1 VIHNI
6 LDNAEKYAP
15 HGEIEISLSVR
26 TTMPAMVMCVVRDY
40 GTSLSD
46 GDYQRVFDRFYQ
58 GQHRTTQG
66 GVGLGLAICKYFVE
80 AHGGTIRM
88 HASPN
93 QDGTEV
99 EFTLPFAEAAQS
111 PVLFDTAAIHRVLLV
126 EDDNAMQRIMHQM
139 LQSQQFDV
147 VAVSTVFH
155 AHEKIT
161 RGQFDLLIVDVMLPD
176 GSGLDFVREVRMWL
190 DVPILVV
197 TARGSEQDVLT
208 GLRAGVDDYM
218 VKPFKPQELVA
229 RINTRLR
236 RNTKVGS
243 LSIGSLVI
251 DQMEHKVLKDGQEIA
266 LTRLEFDLLAAL
278 AKEPGRVF
286 TREALLSEVWGYQH
300 AADTRLV
307 NVHVQRLRSKIE
319 SDADNP
325 EHVLTVRGVG
335 YKAGAAR
342 V

>member
-1 VIHNI
+1 MPLVMVVDDDQD
-6 LDNAEKYAP
+6 LAEM
-15 HGEIEISLSVR
+15 LS
-26 TTMPAMVMCVVRDY
+26 
-40 GTSLSD
+40 
-46 GDYQRVFDRFYQ
+46 
-58 GQHRTTQG
+58 
-66 GVGLGLAICKYFVE
+66 I
-80 AHGGTIRM
+80 
-88 HASPN
+88 
-93 QDGTEV
+93 
-99 EFTLPFAEAAQS
+99 
-111 PVLFDTAAIHRVLLV
+111 VLTAAGMEVDLVSRGDQVMDLFNTNPPDLILL
-126 EDDNAMQRIMHQM
+126 
-139 LQSQQFDV
+139 
-147 VAVSTVFH
+147 
-155 AHEKIT
+155 
-161 RGQFDLLIVDVMLPD
+161 DVMLPGID
-176 GSGLDFVREVRMWL
+176 GVQVCKIIRETSM
-190 DVPILVV
+190 VPIVML
-197 TARGSEQDVLT
+197 TAKGDTQDVVL
-208 GLRAGVDDYM
+208 GLEAGADDYM

-236 RNTKVGS
+236 RITKVGS